1 VSDNRDKRGPAG
13 ASPPKGT
20 NGAHPAGDPSAGDG
34 SSVAAST
41 TALVPH
47 GGEGEIC
54 FVRFAVRPP
63 FDKRLVLWRHR
74 DSESATSYRL
84 LRQRLIERGDPHM
97 LLCTSANP
105 GEGKTTLAANLALAF
120 AELGRHRVL
129 LIEASFRGAALGEV
143 FGFKPPKGFA
153 EQLAR
158 HRTRPGEPWVVVQI
172 GTTQLFVMAA
182 EPRCCPHCAAV
193 IDKEARFCGQCG
205 KSVAAGATA
214 ALDAVTFATAVRRFR
229 DAFDY
234 LIVDAPAV
242 LSSGDV
248 NLIQDATD
256 GIIFAVRKGR
266 SQARELRR
274 AVEQVSPAPVLAVA
288 LIDA

>member
-1 VSDNRDKRGPAG
+1 VG
-13 ASPPKGT
+13 A
-20 NGAHPAGDPSAGDG
+20 
-34 SSVAAST
+34 T

-63 FDKRLVLWRHR
+63 FDARLVLWRQR
-74 DSESATSYRL
+74 ESESATSYRL
-84 LRQRLIERGDPHM
+84 LRQRLIERGDPRT
-97 LLCTSANP
+97 LLCTSAAP
-105 GEGKTTLAANLALAF
+105 GEGKTTLATNLALAL

-129 LIEASFRGAALGEV
+129 LVEGNFRGAALGEV

-158 HRTRPGEPWVVVQI
+158 HRVRPADPWVVVQI

-182 EPRCCPHCAAV
+182 EPRCCPHCSSV
-193 IDKEARFCGQCG
+193 IDKAARFCGQCG

-214 ALDAVTFATAVRRFR
+214 ALDAVSFATALQRFR
-229 DAFDY
+229 QAFDY
-234 LIVDAPAV
+234 VVVDAPAV

-248 NLIQDATD
+248 NLIQDTTD
-256 GIIFAVRKGR
+256 GVVFAARKGR
-266 SQARELRR
+266 SLARALRR
-274 AVEQVSPAPVLAVA
+274 AMEQVSPAPVVAVA
-288 LIDA
+288 LLD